1 MQLWNHIHIHR
12 HLLQAFFRWKKK
24 TYIPGMCYH
33 ISDFDIS
40 SLKSK
45 SNNGIT
51 ATPFSLFRKVERKK
65 MLTAIEQMDKLKLE
79 KQNRFY
85 IPAHS
90 LGLLG
95 GSLGRPTRGQCVR
108 KTTRQHCPFLFPA
121 IHNTWTR
128 VLRLAMKTLVAL
140 IIALTI

>member
-1 MQLWNHIHIHR
+1 MEYETMKLCNYEITSISNSTDI
-12 HLLQAFFRWKKK
+12 FFRHFYVEKK
-24 TYIPGMCYH
+24 TYILGMGYH

-51 ATPFSLFRKVERKK
+51 ATPFNLFRKLKEKK
-65 MLTAIEQMDKLKLE
+65 MDKLKLE

-90 LGLLG
+90 SGLLG
-95 GSLGRPTRGQCVR
+95 GSLGRPTRGQCVH

-121 IHNTWTR
+121 IHNT
-128 VLRLAMKTLVAL
+128 
-140 IIALTI
+140 